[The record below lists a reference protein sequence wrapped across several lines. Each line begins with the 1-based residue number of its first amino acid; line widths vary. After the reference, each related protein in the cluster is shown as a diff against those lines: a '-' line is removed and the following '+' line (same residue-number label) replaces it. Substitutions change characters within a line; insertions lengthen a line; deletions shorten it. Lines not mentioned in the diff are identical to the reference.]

1 MSRVRNKCCL
11 ALVSRHSTAP
21 GRDETFAKIWGMDD
35 PLSKTLTTSQRRILP
50 VYSAF
55 CTGMFRAA
63 TRENNPLSSAQHLDT
78 SRAVVLH
85 QNQGAAHQSME
96 AVAEW
101 I

>member
-1 MSRVRNKCCL
+1 MSRVCNKCCL
-11 ALVSRHSTAP
+11 VLVSRHSTAL

-50 VYSAF
+50 AYSAQHG
-55 CTGMFRAA
+55 TV
-63 TRENNPLSSAQHLDT
+63 TPNNTTSDAQHLDSLT
-78 SRAVVLH
+78 AGLPRQAQGTVH
-85 QNQGAAHQSME
+85 QLME

>member
-50 VYSAF
+50 AYSAQHG
-55 CTGMFRAA
+55 TV
-63 TRENNPLSSAQHLDT
+63 TPKNTTSDAQHLDT